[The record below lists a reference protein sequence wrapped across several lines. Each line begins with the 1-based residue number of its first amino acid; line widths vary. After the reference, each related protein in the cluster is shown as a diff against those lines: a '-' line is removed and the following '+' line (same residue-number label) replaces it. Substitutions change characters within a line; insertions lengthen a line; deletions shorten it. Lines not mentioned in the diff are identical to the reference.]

1 MIITTAAYGTHQ
13 LSFPSLPKSQNNL
26 SHYNNSL
33 VLLHYKGALK
43 WDPSQFKFLVSAAA
57 AAASSSSPLG
67 GSGAEYTG
75 CLKPLK
81 LMNLTNLSL
90 QLHGSRPKQKTK
102 QIAGIDQE
110 EVDDPKLLA
119 DDDSCFC
126 EFSGVYLHHKI
137 CDTELSAPDI
147 LVEKS
152 TPQSL
157 DSTKRVNFPIILLH
171 GFGAS
176 LFSWN
181 RVMKPLAQV
190 VGSKVL
196 AFDRPAFGLT
206 SRLTV
211 VKHSKSDNQ
220 DSQPLNPYSTM
231 FSALATLHFVEFLS
245 AQKAILVGHSAGA
258 LIAVDAYFEAPERV
272 AALILVAPA
281 IFAPLAMRNTVRDN
295 KDGIKN
301 QKQEN
306 SSDSNTSENLFFKIF
321 GVVSKLTKI
330 ISEAIVRM
338 VKGMA
343 VMISSVYKKALSA
356 ILRSTIGVMVIRM
369 VIDKFGIRAVRAA
382 WYDSNQVSDHV
393 VQGYTKPLKV
403 KGWDK
408 ALVEYTVA
416 MLTDSA
422 PEPKKLSEISCPVL
436 IVTGDTDRLVPSWN
450 SERLSRAIP
459 GSSFKMIK
467 NCGHLPQE
475 EKPEEFV
482 SIVDKF
488 LQSIFGVAE
497 KELHMQA
504 VTT

>member
-1 MIITTAAYGTHQ
+1 MNNGSKPDQRPAASIFKV
-13 LSFPSLPKSQNNL
+13 LMS
-26 SHYNNSL
+26 
-33 VLLHYKGALK
+33 LLHYKGASK

-57 AAASSSSPLG
+57 AASSSPLG
-67 GSGAEYTG
+67 GSGAEYTE
-75 CLKPLK
+75 
-81 LMNLTNLSL
+81 
-90 QLHGSRPKQKTK
+90 QLHGSRPKQKPK

-110 EVDDPKLLA
+110 EVDDPTLLA
-119 DDDSCFC
+119 DSDSCFC
-126 EFSGVYLHHKI
+126 EFNGVHIHHKI
-137 CDTELSAPDI
+137 FDAELSAPDT

-157 DSTKRVNFPIILLH
+157 DSTKRVNFPMILLH

-190 VGSKVL
+190 AGSKVL

-206 SRLTV
+206 SRV
-211 VKHSKSDNQ
+211 NAIKHSSSGNH
-220 DSQPLNPYSTM
+220 DSRPLNPYSTM
-231 FSALATLHFVEFLS
+231 FSALATLHFVEFLA
-245 AQKAILVGHSAGA
+245 AQKAILVGYIIVRHSAGA

-281 IFAPLAMRNTVRDN
+281 IIAPLAMRNIVRDN

-301 QKQEN
+301 QVQGN
-306 SSDSNTSENLFFKIF
+306 SPDSNTFGNLFFRFCSIL
-321 GVVSKLTKI
+321 SKLTKI
-330 ISEAIVRM
+330 IAEVIVRM

-343 VMISSVYKKALSA
+343 VMISSVYKNALSA
-356 ILRSTIGVMVIRM
+356 ILRSAFGVMVVRM
-369 VIDKFGIRAVRAA
+369 ISSKFGIQAVRAA

-393 VQGYTKPLKV
+393 VQGYTKPMKV

-422 PEPKKLSEISCPVL
+422 SEPKKLSEISCPVL

-450 SERLSRAIP
+450 SEKLSRAIP
-459 GSSFKMIK
+459 GSAFEMIK

-488 LQSIFGVAE
+488 LQRVFAVTE
-497 KELHMQA
+497 EEQHMQA
-504 VTT
+504 VIT